1 MKFTTAIVALFVAS
15 PAAAQTT
22 NFLEQ
27 NVLCGDSKECESRC
41 RDGRYHIVTEGGSS
55 YFGCA
60 QKADNLR
67 NQGYDNPD
75 CRFGTG
81 DGKGEA
87 EPARAVC
94 SGAGGKSCQMTFLD
108 GNTFNYCIIIHSD
121 APKFAEACQAAN
133 GTVGKNNE
141 DTPFDILAEDCK

>member
-1 MKFTTAIVALFVAS
+1 MKFTAVIVALLVVS

-27 NVLCGDSKECESRC
+27 NILCGDSKECKSRC
-41 RDGRYHIVTEGGSS
+41 RDGRYHIMTEGRSS
-55 YFGCA
+55 YFRCA
-60 QKADNLR
+60 QKADNTR

-87 EPARAVC
+87 EQARATC
-94 SGAGGKSCQMTFLD
+94 SAAGGKSC
-108 GNTFNYCIIIHSD
+108 
-121 APKFAEACQAAN
+121 
-133 GTVGKNNE
+133 
-141 DTPFDILAEDCK
+141 